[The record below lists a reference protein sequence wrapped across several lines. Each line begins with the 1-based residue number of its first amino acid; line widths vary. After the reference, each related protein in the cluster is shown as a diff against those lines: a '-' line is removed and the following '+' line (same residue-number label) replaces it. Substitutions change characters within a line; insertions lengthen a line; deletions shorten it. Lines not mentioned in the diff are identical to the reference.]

1 MNAISLTVN
10 GARTELLVEPRTHLA
25 DVLREQL
32 SLTGTHLGCEQGVC
46 GACTVLI
53 DGRPMRSC
61 IAPAVACDGADIRT
75 VEGFGDDPL
84 MAELREAFSAHHALQ
99 CGFCT
104 PGMLITSR
112 DIVQR
117 LGETDERTIREELSG
132 NLCRCTGYVGIV
144 RAVNTVAAGKT
155 PAPPVAVVEDSIGTT
170 EIAQPSSP
178 SPASTPKSAKA
189 TPSADAASPV
199 SRPTMGSANAG
210 GWTELTQSVH
220 VDAQPD
226 AVWKAVK
233 DVNAMATCLPGA
245 AIETFDGTNF
255 KGVLAVKFG
264 PIRANFGGEGTVSYE
279 DATSSG
285 LVEGGGSDKRTGSQ
299 VRGQVQF
306 MVKPDETSGSVID
319 VIIRYRITGALAQF
333 ARGALVQN
341 FVGHLTGIFAGNLGR
356 LASGESPAPASEGS
370 GELNAFGL
378 VFTLAKDWFTR
389 LFGRIGA

>member
-10 GARTELLVEPRTHLA
+10 GSRTELLVEPRTHLA

-53 DGRPMRSC
+53 DGKPMRSC

-75 VEGFGDDPL
+75 VEGFADDPL
-84 MAELREAFSAHHALQ
+84 MGELREAFSAHHALQ

-117 LGETDERTIREELSG
+117 LGETDEQTIRDELSG

-144 RAVNTVAAGKT
+144 RAVKAVASGKAPAARPDVIQESAGHQETAQPRPAPVAASGAQTSK
-155 PAPPVAVVEDSIGTT
+155 PQPVAT
-170 EIAQPSSP
+170 SP
-178 SPASTPKSAKA
+178 EN
-189 TPSADAASPV
+189 
-199 SRPTMGSANAG
+199 RPTMSAGNAG
-210 GWTELTQSVH
+210 GWTELTQTVL
-220 VDAQPD
+220 VDASPD

-233 DVNAMATCLPGA
+233 DVNAMAACLPGA
-245 AIETFDGTNF
+245 SIESFDGTNF

-264 PIRANFGGEGTVSYE
+264 PIRANFGGEGTVAYE
-279 DATSSG
+279 DGTSSG

-299 VRGQVQF
+299 VRGQVEF
-306 MVKPDETSGSVID
+306 MVKPGETSGSAID
-319 VIIRYRITGALAQF
+319 VTIRYRITGALAQF

-341 FVGHLTGIFAGNLGR
+341 FVGHLTGIFAGNLGQ
-356 LASGESPAPASEGS
+356 LASGETPVASSAGG

-378 VFTLAKDWFTR
+378 ISALAKSWLAR
-389 LFGRIGA
+389 LLRRGGA

>member
-10 GARTELLVEPRTHLA
+10 GSRTEILVEPRTHLA

-53 DGRPMRSC
+53 DGKPMRSC

-75 VEGFGDDPL
+75 VEGFANDPL
-84 MAELREAFSAHHALQ
+84 MGELREAFSAHHALQ

-117 LGETDERTIREELSG
+117 LGETDEQTIREELSG

-144 RAVNTVAAGKT
+144 RAVQAVASGKA
-155 PAPPVAVVEDSIGTT
+155 PAAPVAVVQESVGVA
-170 EIAQPSSP
+170 EIARP
-178 SPASTPKSAKA
+178 SPVAAAAPKTKPQANVGAST
-189 TPSADAASPV
+189 
-199 SRPTMGSANAG
+199 SRPTMGTGSAG
-210 GWTELTQSVH
+210 GWTELTQTVH
-220 VDAQPD
+220 VDAPPD

-233 DVNAMATCLPGA
+233 DVNAMAACLPGA

-264 PIRANFGGEGTVSYE
+264 PIRANFGGEGTVAYE
-279 DATSSG
+279 DGTSSG

-299 VRGQVQF
+299 VRGQVEF
-306 MVKPDETSGSVID
+306 MVKPGEASGSSID
-319 VIIRYRITGALAQF
+319 VTIRYRITGALAQF

-356 LASGESPAPASEGS
+356 LASGEGPIASSEGG

-378 VFTLAKDWFTR
+378 LSALAKSWLAR
-389 LFGRIGA
+389 LFGRGSA